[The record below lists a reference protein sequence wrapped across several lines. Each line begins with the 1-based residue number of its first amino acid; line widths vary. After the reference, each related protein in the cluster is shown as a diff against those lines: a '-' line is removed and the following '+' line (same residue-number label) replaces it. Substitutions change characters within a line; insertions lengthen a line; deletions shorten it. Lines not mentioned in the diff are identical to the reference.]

1 MARSPARGKHRGT
14 YHRVAASSRVSG
26 APRGFCRV
34 IEVRGTDWHGLALIG
49 VPWHGLAVSVVA
61 YQVCAVP
68 LKNVVFERTHG
79 S

>member
-1 MARSPARGKHRGT
+1 
-14 YHRVAASSRVSG
+14 
-26 APRGFCRV
+26 V